1 MVGDLTNEGINL
13 KYSHQGSNIKY
24 KILSLFNNVD
34 YDYTLMEMYPQA
46 DFKIYARVTCVYAL
60 PR

>member
-1 MVGDLTNEGINL
+1 MKELIE
-13 KYSHQGSNIKY
+13 NIPIRAVILNTR

-46 DFKIYARVTCVYAL
+46 DFKIYVHEIYVYAL

>member
-1 MVGDLTNEGINL
+1 MKKLSE
-13 KYSHQGSNIKY
+13 NIPIRAVILNTR
-24 KILSLFNNVD
+24 KILSLFNNVN

>member
-1 MVGDLTNEGINL
+1 MKELIE
-13 KYSHQGSNIKY
+13 NIPIRAVILNTH

-34 YDYTLMEMYPQA
+34 YDYTLMEMYPQE

>member
-1 MVGDLTNEGINL
+1 MKELIE
-13 KYSHQGSNIKY
+13 NIPIRAVILNTR

-46 DFKIYARVTCVYAL
+46 DFKIYARVTCVYAS

>member
-1 MVGDLTNEGINL
+1 MKEFIENNPIRAVILNTR
-13 KYSHQGSNIKY
+13 

>member
-1 MVGDLTNEGINL
+1 MKELIE
-13 KYSHQGSNIKY
+13 NIPIRAVILNTR

-46 DFKIYARVTCVYAL
+46 DFKIYARVTCVYGL